1 MFYNVFATHFF
12 LCSWV
17 RPSIHV
23 RILIFAVSDTKI
35 NISKM
40 IAYTTSS
47 VYKRLIIKPVIAIIT
62 FKIIIV
68 IRATLVYLRNYNVA
82 MFHFIIKQFLYLSDL
97 KKTIIV

>member
-1 MFYNVFATHFF
+1 MFYNVFATCFLF

-23 RILIFAVSDTKI
+23 RILIFEVSDTKI

-47 VYKRLIIKPVIAIIT
+47 TYKRLIIKPVIAIIT

-68 IRATLVYLRNYNVA
+68 IRTKLAYL
-82 MFHFIIKQFLYLSDL
+82 L
-97 KKTIIV
+97 